1 MFVVDQ
7 FDNVFGKRKRTLSIG
22 VEIKCSFISNSPI
35 KIQKESIFFP
45 HCLSPALGATVTVTQ
60 LAAKTFGSILYAR
73 HDKNV

>member
-35 KIQKESIFFP
+35 KIQKESIFSP
-45 HCLSPALGATVTVTQ
+45 HCLSPALGATVTQ

-73 HDKNV
+73 HDKNDN